1 LNKKSSTK
9 HGVKSKIRTVLLCMS
24 LCLIVDACSQFERR
38 PLALVLPSIPG
49 ADYVGP
55 ETCSSSDCH
64 QTEYRYFQ
72 LNQHA
77 KVAVTISD
85 EDAEAGQVEACE
97 TCHGPGSLHVENR
110 GRKTGDILIPETET
124 CLACHLNIKAKF
136 MLQHHHPVREGR
148 MSCMDCHATHG
159 HDVGTPARSWLHN
172 GNEMCFKCHKEM
184 RGPFVFEHDAVRDG
198 CISCHNP
205 HGSINDKLLVAGQ
218 TTTCLRCHWESAFNT
233 GTASLGN
240 HAHSSH
246 AIGAGQ
252 DCIDCHVA
260 VHGSNIWRSLRN

>member
-1 LNKKSSTK
+1 MVHSMKRRE
-9 HGVKSKIRTVLLCMS
+9 KSKTGPVLLCLG
-24 LCLIVDACSQFERR
+24 LCLFISACSMFDHR
-38 PLALVLPSIPG
+38 PVALVLPSIPG
-49 ADYVGP
+49 AEYVGP
-55 ETCSSSDCH
+55 ETCSTSDCH
-64 QTEYRYFQ
+64 ETEHRYFQ

-77 KVAVTISD
+77 RVAIRISD

-110 GRKTGDILIPETET
+110 GRKQGDILVNETET
-124 CLACHLNIKAKF
+124 CLACHLNVKAKF

-148 MSCMDCHATHG
+148 MSCTDCHSVHG
-159 HDVGTPARSWLHN
+159 SDVGTPARIWLHN
-172 GNEMCFKCHKEM
+172 GNEMCFRCHKEM

-198 CISCHNP
+198 CTSCHNP

-233 GTASLGN
+233 GTAGLGS

-252 DCIDCHVA
+252 DCIDCHAA
-260 VHGSNIWRSLRN
+260 VHGSNIWRSLRK